1 MLLAVAQGRSS
12 NDTRESYPIFPG
24 FGVGRKALDTV
35 PLRWKFE
42 VTMHSASNRR
52 RAILVL
58 SYGYL
63 LVLLAFTFVPLFWM
77 VSSALKPVDDL
88 FIIPPQWIP
97 ENPTLTAMDS
107 VITGDMGRPSLF
119 LDYFQNSL
127 IVTLG
132 TTILALAVSTLAA
145 YSLSRYPFRGSN
157 NLMLS
162 ILSLQMFPQALLLIS
177 FYIIYLQLH
186 LLNTYQG
193 LILAN
198 VTFAVPFSIW
208 MLKGFFDTVPREI
221 EEAALIDG
229 CSRFSVLPRIVLPLI
244 TPGLLAAGVYTF
256 LIAWDEY
263 LFASTLI
270 QKPDMR
276 TLPPGIIQSFVGQFY
291 LNWPNVMAAS
301 VLITIPVTLLFI
313 FFQKYLVQGLTVGA
327 VKG

>member
-1 MLLAVAQGRSS
+1 
-12 NDTRESYPIFPG
+12 
-24 FGVGRKALDTV
+24 
-35 PLRWKFE
+35 
-42 VTMHSASNRR
+42 MHSASGRR
-52 RAILVL
+52 KTILVL

-63 LVLLAFTFVPLFWM
+63 LILLTFTFVPLFWM
-77 VSSALKPVDDL
+77 VSSALKPIDDL
-88 FIIPPQWIP
+88 FLIPPQWIP
-97 ENPTLTAMDS
+97 KHPTLAAVNS
-107 VITGDMGRPSLF
+107 VINGDMGRPSLF
-119 LDYFQNSL
+119 LDYFKNSL
-127 IVTLG
+127 IVTVG
-132 TTILALAVSTLAA
+132 TTILALLVSSLAA
-145 YSLSRYPFRGSN
+145 YSLSRFPFRGSN

-162 ILSLQMFPQALLLIS
+162 ILSLQMFPQAMLLIS
-177 FYIIYLQLH
+177 FYVIYLQVH
-186 LLNTYQG
+186 LLNTYLG
-193 LILAN
+193 LVLAN
-198 VTFAVPFSIW
+198 VTFAIPFSIW

-229 CSRFSVLPRIVLPLI
+229 CTRFSVLPRIVLPLI

-270 QKPDMR
+270 QRPEMR

-301 VLITIPVTLLFI
+301 VLITIPVTLIFV